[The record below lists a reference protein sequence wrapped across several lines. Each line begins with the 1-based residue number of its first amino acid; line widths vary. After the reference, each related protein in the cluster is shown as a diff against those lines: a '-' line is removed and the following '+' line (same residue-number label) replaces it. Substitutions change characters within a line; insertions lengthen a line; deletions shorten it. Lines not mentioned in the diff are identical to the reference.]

1 MAYAWL
7 RFPFFVL
14 ATDRLFDDAD
24 TEQDEPHPEDD
35 AQKMRGIVK
44 GPPPPAY
51 AHRAWEEEETGGRG
65 PLVLAPHGVYAK
77 VEYSIPRVF
86 KCRANI

>member
-1 MAYAWL
+1 MEQ
-7 RFPFFVL
+7 RKKI
-14 ATDRLFDDAD
+14 RGLFSV
-24 TEQDEPHPEDD
+24 
-35 AQKMRGIVK
+35 QKMRGIVK

-51 AHRAWEEEETGGRG
+51 AHRAWEEEETGGIG